1 MCIWLVKNQDKKK
14 PEVILLCW
22 QVAVNRFTHASICLG
37 LEKKAHTLIT
47 KPSKICNCLYWVI
60 FHTNNV
66 RCTIMSALFVIRMYL
81 QWVDFHHDDAG
92 NVFSGHWLCSN
103 LPRKFYLCDFK
114 WAHFD
119 VEIDQ
124 SSAYIFRFFG
134 QIKWKSDTIG
144 RGMGVSKGKSNRPP
158 GIWII
163 VTSYSVLLQ
172 NALPVSAAGMFVG
185 GNTIGTGNFSH
196 QSPIST

>member
-66 RCTIMSALFVIRMYL
+66 RCTIMSALFVIRIIYNEWISIIMMLAMFLVAIDCAVIFPESFIYVIL
-81 QWVDFHHDDAG
+81 NERILMLRSINQ
-92 NVFSGHWLCSN
+92 
-103 LPRKFYLCDFK
+103 
-114 WAHFD
+114 AH
-119 VEIDQ
+119 
-124 SSAYIFRFFG
+124 IFLG
-134 QIKWKSDTIG
+134 SLDK
-144 RGMGVSKGKSNRPP
+144 
-158 GIWII
+158 
-163 VTSYSVLLQ
+163 
-172 NALPVSAAGMFVG
+172 
-185 GNTIGTGNFSH
+185 
-196 QSPIST
+196 